1 MEGTGDVDEGEDT
14 CVASPESRPP
24 SRPPPRHAATT
35 WHVPVT
41 PQPACRRPPHPNAR
55 HRIFE
60 EHGAKVVVDE
70 SSLALLDGATIDFE
84 DDMLRSAFVVAAN
97 PMSESGCGCGTSFNV
112 KV

>member
-1 MEGTGDVDEGEDT
+1 M
-14 CVASPESRPP
+14 
-24 SRPPPRHAATT
+24 
-35 WHVPVT
+35 
-41 PQPACRRPPHPNAR
+41 
-55 HRIFE
+55 
-60 EHGAKVVVDE
+60 VDE